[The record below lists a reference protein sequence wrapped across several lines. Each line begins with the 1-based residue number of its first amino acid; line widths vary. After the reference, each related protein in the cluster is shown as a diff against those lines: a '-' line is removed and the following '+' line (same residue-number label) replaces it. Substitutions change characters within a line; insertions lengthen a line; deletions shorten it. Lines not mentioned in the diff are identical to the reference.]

1 MNGRVPPSV
10 LAALAVLCLL
20 AATAVFAG
28 QLSRYDPGA
37 VSLAD
42 RLTPPVLFGGTWQHP
57 LGTDTLGED
66 VLSRVIYGG
75 RISLIVGLCAVAI
88 SGTIGVGL
96 GTVAGYL
103 GGAVDDVI
111 MRVAE
116 IQLAFPSIL
125 LYVSIMAVLGPG
137 LAKIILVIGIVSWVA
152 YARIERGVVLGLKE
166 REFIEAARAMGAPAW
181 AIIRRH
187 ILPNTLGP
195 MIVVGS
201 FTLAGA
207 IVTEASLSFL
217 GLGVPPAVPS
227 WGRMLADGRDY
238 LERGWWIATAPGVA
252 IMLVVLAVNITGDW
266 LRDVLDPRLRM

>member
-1 MNGRVPPSV
+1 MGAALGV
-10 LAALAVLCLL
+10 LALL
-20 AATAVFAG
+20 GATAVFAG
-28 QLSRYDPGA
+28 QLSRYNPGA
-37 VSLAD
+37 VSLGD
-42 RLTPPVLFGGTWQHP
+42 RLTPPVLFGGTWSHP

-66 VLSRVIYGG
+66 ILSRVIYGG
-75 RISLIVGLCAVAI
+75 RISLVVGLCAVAI
-88 SGTIGVGL
+88 SGTIGIGL
-96 GTVAGYL
+96 GTLAGYL
-103 GGAVDDVI
+103 GGVVDDVI

-125 LYVSIMAVLGPG
+125 LYVSVMAVLGPG
-137 LAKIILVIGIVSWVA
+137 LGKIIVVIGIVSWVA

-166 REFIEAARAMGAPAW
+166 REFVEAARAMGAPSW

-195 MIVVGS
+195 MIVVAS

-266 LRDVLDPRLRM
+266 LRDALDPRLRM

>member
-1 MNGRVPPSV
+1 MSGRLPPSV
-10 LAALAVLCLL
+10 IAAFAVLAVLG
-20 AATAVFAG
+20 ATAVFAG

-42 RLTPPVLFGGTWQHP
+42 RLTPPVFFGGTWRHP

-66 VLSRVIYGG
+66 VLSRIIYGG
-75 RISLIVGLCAVAI
+75 RISLVVGVCAVAI
-88 SGTIGVGL
+88 SGAIGVGL
-96 GTVAGYL
+96 GTLAGYL
-103 GGAVDDVI
+103 GGPVDDVI
-111 MRVAE
+111 MRAAE

-125 LYVSIMAVLGPG
+125 LYVSVMAVLGPG
-137 LAKIILVIGIVSWVA
+137 LGKIILVIGIVSWVA

-195 MIVVGS
+195 MIVVAS

-238 LERGWWIATAPGVA
+238 LERGWWIAVAPGVA

-266 LRDVLDPRLRM
+266 LRDALDPRLRI

>member
-20 AATAVFAG
+20 AATAVFAD

-37 VSLAD
+37 VSLGD

>member
-1 MNGRVPPSV
+1 MKDRLPPSV
-10 LAALAVLCLL
+10 FAALAVLAALG
-20 AATAVFAG
+20 ATAAFAG
-28 QLSRYDPGA
+28 QLAGYDPGA

-42 RLTPPVLFGGTWQHP
+42 RLTPPVLFGGTWRHP

-88 SGTIGVGL
+88 SGTIGVSL
-96 GTVAGYL
+96 GTLAGYL
-103 GGAVDDVI
+103 GGAVDDVV

-125 LYVSIMAVLGPG
+125 LYVSVMAVLGPG
-137 LAKIILVIGIVSWVA
+137 LGKIILVIGIVSWVA

-166 REFIEAARAMGAPAW
+166 REFIEAARALGAPAS

-195 MIVVGS
+195 MIVVAS

-238 LERGWWIATAPGVA
+238 LERGWWIAAAPGIA
-252 IMLVVLAVNITGDW
+252 IMLVVLAVNIMGDW
-266 LRDVLDPRLRM
+266 LRDALDPRLRM